1 MSLDL
6 EEKDAASQRGIDE
19 IRVLRDKVRFTP
31 SSSKYKIF
39 IIDEVHMLT
48 REAFNALLK
57 TLEEPPAHT
66 IFVLAT
72 TESYKLP
79 ETVISRCQRFDF
91 KTVPQEE
98 VIERL
103 QKIIAAEGRSLEL
116 DILKTIARR
125 SGGCLRDAESVLGQI
140 LTVGAGRPEHVISWD
155 EAELVIPRSNSELI
169 KQFISHLEAKS
180 AKEAVLVVNQ
190 LKEDGVDLEQFILDL
205 IDELREKMLENIGK
219 VEASFYNQLIDIFIR
234 RLDDLKRISYLPQLP
249 LELGV
254 IDCLEVKGHPN
265 IIVASVPVQSAESHP
280 VSLTATQQA
289 AANLTLDSVLNQWP
303 EVLIKVK
310 QQNNSLPVVLSAC
323 QPLRLDGN
331 KLILGFKYKLH
342 YQNAIKNVKTRGML
356 ESIFFEIFKE
366 RLVIDGEIKED
377 LAINEST
384 AENIQEVFG
393 VL

>member
-1 MSLDL
+1 MTLYRKYRPQIFADFVNQRPIKITLQNQILQNKIAHAYLFTGPRGVGKTTMARLFAKALNCEKRQFGEYEPCNQCRSCEEITKGMSLDL

-19 IRVLRDKVRFTP
+19 IRILRDKVRFTP

-72 TESYKLP
+72 TEPYKLP

-91 KTVPQEE
+91 KTVAQEE

-169 KQFISHLEAKS
+169 KQFISHLEAQS
-180 AKEAVLVVNQ
+180 AREAVLVVNQ
-190 LKEDGVDLEQFILDL
+190 LKEDGVDL
-205 IDELREKMLENIGK
+205 
-219 VEASFYNQLIDIFIR
+219 
-234 RLDDLKRISYLPQLP
+234 
-249 LELGV
+249 
-254 IDCLEVKGHPN
+254 
-265 IIVASVPVQSAESHP
+265 
-280 VSLTATQQA
+280 
-289 AANLTLDSVLNQWP
+289 
-303 EVLIKVK
+303 
-310 QQNNSLPVVLSAC
+310 
-323 QPLRLDGN
+323 
-331 KLILGFKYKLH
+331 
-342 YQNAIKNVKTRGML
+342 
-356 ESIFFEIFKE
+356 
-366 RLVIDGEIKED
+366 
-377 LAINEST
+377 
-384 AENIQEVFG
+384 
-393 VL
+393 